1 MLSLI
6 EPVMERL
13 NRIKELL
20 VIRNMS
26 QKELAAK
33 LDIKPN
39 AVNKICNNK
48 THPHIKDLKK
58 IADVL
63 EVSMRELLVL

>member
-1 MLSLI
+1 
-6 EPVMERL
+6 MERL

-48 THPHIKDLKK
+48 TQPHIKDLKK